1 MDFLRVA
8 GKASL
13 ELHHSLILGDGVRV
27 ATSSFDS
34 CLSSIDCFGRALAI
48 DTAYR
53 HLVSAEQYLMDAQ
66 KMQDSAPHSV
76 DIIDKA
82 LNYIDRAEDFLEN
95 YAVSENNASDRDPP
109 ICVVPEATT
118 KASSLD
124 PSMLVFPSNR
134 VINTTFI

>member
-13 ELHHSLILGDGVRV
+13 ELHHSLIMGDGVRV

-66 KMQDSAPHSV
+66 KMQDSAPHT

-82 LNYIDRAEDFLEN
+82 LKYIDRAEDFLEN
-95 YAVSENNASDRDPP
+95 YAVSENNVSDRDPP
-109 ICVVPEATT
+109 VCVVPETT
-118 KASSLD
+118 SKASSLY
-124 PSMLVFPSNR
+124 PSLLIFPSNR
-134 VINTTFI
+134 VINTLFI